1 MQAPVLS
8 GPQYLREGLKLVLS
22 PSLRLFVLLPL
33 AVNLLLFGGLIW
45 FAGHEFSLWVD
56 ALMPSLPDW
65 LSFLSYILWPLFVA
79 LVVLMVFFTFT
90 MLANVIAAPF
100 NGFLA
105 EKVEVV
111 VRGQDTFPAFSWG
124 ELVAMVPRTFGRE
137 MRKLGYFLPRAIG
150 LFILSFIP
158 VVNVVAAPLW
168 LVFGVWMMAIQYID
182 YPADN
187 NKMSWQDMLA
197 WLRQKRWQ
205 SLGFGGI
212 TYLALM
218 IPGVNVLMMPA
229 AVAGATLFWVRE
241 RSALAQCRQAAPR
254 HVGAGLP
261 AMPACQDQLGWKT
274 APPHPPPSSP
284 LPDLHDHPAGIGRQG
299 QALFGL
305 ALAGVDDVHRRL
317 GQLLVLLHHLGDFFG
332 GAAGTRSQLAHFV
345 GDHGK
350 ATALLAGAGGLDGR
364 VERQQVGLA
373 GDVAD
378 GLDDRAN
385 HLGLLVQRLDAVG
398 GVLHRA
404 FQPAHHV
411 HGLGHH
417 VGGLAR
423 AASVSSEVL

>member
-8 GPQYLREGLKLVLS
+8 GPQYLREGLKLILS
-22 PSLRLFVLLPL
+22 PGLRLFVLLPL

-79 LVVLMVFFTFT
+79 LVLLMVFFTFT

-111 VRGQDTFPAFSWG
+111 VRGQDTFPPFSWA
-124 ELVAMVPRTFGRE
+124 ELIAMVPRTFSRE

-158 VVNVVAAPLW
+158 VVNVIAAPLW

-205 SLGFGGI
+205 SMGFGGI

-218 IPGVNVLMMPA
+218 IPGVNVVMMPA

-241 RSALAQCRQAAPR
+241 R
-254 HVGAGLP
+254 
-261 AMPACQDQLGWKT
+261 K
-274 APPHPPPSSP
+274 
-284 LPDLHDHPAGIGRQG
+284 
-299 QALFGL
+299 
-305 ALAGVDDVHRRL
+305 
-317 GQLLVLLHHLGDFFG
+317 
-332 GAAGTRSQLAHFV
+332 
-345 GDHGK
+345 
-350 ATALLAGAGGLDGR
+350 
-364 VERQQVGLA
+364 
-373 GDVAD
+373 
-378 GLDDRAN
+378 
-385 HLGLLVQRLDAVG
+385 
-398 GVLHRA
+398 
-404 FQPAHHV
+404 
-411 HGLGHH
+411 
-417 VGGLAR
+417 
-423 AASVSSEVL
+423 